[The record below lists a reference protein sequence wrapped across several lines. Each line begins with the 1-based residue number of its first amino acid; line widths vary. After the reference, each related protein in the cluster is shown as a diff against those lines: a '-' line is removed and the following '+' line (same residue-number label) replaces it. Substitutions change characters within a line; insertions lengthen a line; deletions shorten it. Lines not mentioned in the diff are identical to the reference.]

1 MKNQLLSLLLPLVVF
16 GSSASAESV
25 ESYFLSKE
33 GLKQLESKNFQS
45 SLGTWVKALESDPL
59 NPKLHLNLGISLYA
73 LGEFEK
79 AAKAFHGVRGLAK
92 NNEELFVSLFDE
104 AVALGQDKKVDE
116 ALKVYQEALKIHPD
130 SKEVKINIELLT
142 MEQSQQ
148 GGKGSSDQKDQ
159 NSQNKDNKEGEGEG
173 NGDKDKQKPQD
184 SKGQDQK
191 QKKPQ
196 PKKFKSEE
204 LTASDVKKI
213 LDELKSQEQ
222 GIRAKEYEK
231 GPKERPAGKDW

>member
-148 GGKGSSDQKDQ
+148 GGKG
-159 NSQNKDNKEGEGEG
+159 
-173 NGDKDKQKPQD
+173 PPI
-184 SKGQDQK
+184 
-191 QKKPQ
+191 KKTRT
-196 PKKFKSEE
+196 
-204 LTASDVKKI
+204 LKI
-213 LDELKSQEQ
+213 K
-222 GIRAKEYEK
+222 ITKRAKVKETATK
-231 GPKERPAGKDW
+231 TSKSLKIPKVRTKSKRSLSRKSLRAKN